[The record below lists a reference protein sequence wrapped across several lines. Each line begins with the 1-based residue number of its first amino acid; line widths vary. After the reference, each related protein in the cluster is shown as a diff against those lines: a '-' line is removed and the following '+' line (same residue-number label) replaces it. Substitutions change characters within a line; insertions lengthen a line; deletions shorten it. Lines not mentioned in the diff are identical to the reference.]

1 MKRIARI
8 LKYIALDGTLFD
20 SELDCKIHDDKL
32 THEVENLIKYS
43 HNFIFIDLR
52 MNPSYQMINMHYLV
66 EAFNLDG
73 ISQLNQI
80 FKIKEIFDTSYDDDG
95 RLVME
100 SSTSNI
106 NVPYCLIADDT
117 GYHYYM
123 VNFSDIS
130 ANIISTT
137 DMILQL
143 EYFNKKLLGGGTN
156 EE

>member
-1 MKRIARI
+1 
-8 LKYIALDGTLFD
+8 
-20 SELDCKIHDDKL
+20 
-32 THEVENLIKYS
+32 
-43 HNFIFIDLR
+43 

-100 SSTSNI
+100 SPTSNI

-137 DMILQL
+137 DMISRL